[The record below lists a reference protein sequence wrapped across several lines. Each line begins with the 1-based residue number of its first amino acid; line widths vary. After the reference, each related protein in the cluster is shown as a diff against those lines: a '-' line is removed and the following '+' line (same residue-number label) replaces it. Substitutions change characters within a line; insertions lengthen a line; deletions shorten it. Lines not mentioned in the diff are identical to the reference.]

1 MKGSM
6 WRVEIKIYVTL
17 NMVFNL
23 NCFKNQIFWLLT
35 GSAFYWLQYYK
46 ERKKIKIDSEF
57 L

>member
-23 NCFKNQIFWLLT
+23 NCFKNQISWLLT
-35 GSAFYWLQYYK
+35 GSAFYWLQFYK